1 MLEAGSALRTVL
13 THRQVEA
20 FRAVMLTGG
29 VTSAA
34 EMLRIAQPAVT
45 RLIRDMQTATR
56 LKLFERKGSR
66 LFPTSEANSLYM
78 EVERSF
84 VGLDRILQTAQD
96 LELRRVGTLR
106 IACLPALANGYLP
119 RFMTGFLAKR
129 PDIRIT
135 LLGMP
140 TVNVLDW
147 IVSGQSDVGFAE
159 LPVDHPLVHKEP
171 LPSVPV
177 VAAVPSGHELA
188 RKSRLTPIDL
198 VGQPFVGF
206 TTATILS
213 DRIGRVFAEAGVK
226 PIQRVE
232 TPLSLIACA
241 FVAAGLGIALV
252 DPFTG
257 QGFAGRG
264 VRLRPF
270 APRIDVEFSAVYSTQ
285 HEPSGLARDLI
296 DTLHAD
302 IFKFATDCLDTS
314 RQVEA

>member
-1 MLEAGSALRTVL
+1 
-13 THRQVEA
+13 
-20 FRAVMLTGG
+20 MLTGR
-29 VTSAA
+29 VTAAA

-45 RLIRDMQTATR
+45 RLIHDMQAATQ
-56 LKLFERKGSR
+56 LKLFERQGSR
-66 LFPTSEANSLYM
+66 LLPTSEANSLYM

-96 LELRRVGTLR
+96 LRVRRVGALR

-119 RFMTGFLAKR
+119 RFITGFLAKR
-129 PDIRIT
+129 PDIQIT

-147 IVSGQSDVGFAE
+147 IASGQSDIGFAE

-188 RKSRLTPIDL
+188 SKSFLKPIDL
-198 VGQPFVGF
+198 NGQPIVGF

-213 DRIGRVFAEAGVK
+213 HRIQRIFAEAGVK

-257 QGFAGRG
+257 QEFASRG
-264 VRLRPF
+264 VQLRPF
-270 APRIDVEFSAVYSTQ
+270 SPRIDVEFSAVYSTQ
-285 HEPSGLARDLI
+285 REPSGLARDLI
-296 DTLHAD
+296 DNLHAD
-302 IFKFATDCLDTS
+302 IFKFATDCLDRIPKPS
-314 RQVEA
+314 GMMQSLDS